1 MPDVPLLKSIARGDR
16 YAFEE
21 LYRRC
26 YGRLTLRSA
35 GCGHD

>member
-21 LYRRC
+21 LYRR
-26 YGRLTLRSA
+26 YYRRL
-35 GCGHD
+35 GG